1 MSTQKNDPRSESKG
15 EPRSESRSDRERKST
30 RIKVPLLPLR
40 DVIIFPHMV
49 VPLFVGREKSIN
61 ALEECVSKKLDLFL
75 VAQRQAT
82 TVSPG
87 EKDIFTV
94 GTLGTILQI
103 LRLPDNT
110 VKVLIEGKR
119 RAQIVEYYE
128 SDRMIEAEVED
139 LADSIETSVELE
151 ALVRSLKGTF
161 ENYVKLNKR
170 IPPEMLMSVN
180 TIEEPSR
187 LADLIVAHLNLKL
200 EDKQEILEIQDP
212 SKRLEKLLQLM
223 QGEIEILQVERR
235 IRSRVKKQ
243 MERSQKEYY
252 LNEQMQAIQKELGEK
267 DEFKA
272 ELQAIEKQ
280 IRSKAMSKE
289 AKEKAT
295 RELKKLK
302 MMSPMSAEA
311 TVVRNYI
318 DWLICLP
325 WSELT
330 QDRND
335 IKVAEGVLHED
346 HYGLEEVKERILE
359 YLAVRVLTNH
369 TKGQILCFVG
379 PPGVGKTSLAKSIA
393 RALNKKFVRCSLGG
407 VRDEAEIRG
416 HRRTYVGALP
426 GKVVQSLKKAG
437 SSNPVFLLDEVDK
450 MSMDFR
456 GDPSSALLEVLDP
469 EQNVAFGDH
478 YLEVDYDLSK
488 VMFIL
493 TANSLYTIPK
503 PLLDRME
510 VITIS
515 GYTEVEKYNIVRKYL
530 ISKQMEGHG
539 LRDGDVE
546 ITDDAVSGLI
556 RNYTREAGVRS
567 LERMVA
573 TVCRKVAKK
582 IVEKRS
588 GQQVKIE
595 NPAIAELTQQPS
607 KSRAKSAAK
616 GAGVAS
622 KEQASKEQTSKEQAT
637 KDLHEETRMTILIGE
652 KDLEEM
658 LGPPKYTVNKA
669 EEKNEVGLTNGLAY
683 TESGGDLLQIEVT
696 VVPGKG
702 QVKITG
708 KLGEVMQESAAT
720 AMSYVRSRATLL
732 GLEKDFYQS
741 IDIHLHVPE
750 GAVPKDGP
758 SAGITMA
765 TAITSAL
772 IKIPVKQDIAMTGEI
787 TLRGRVLPIG
797 GLKEKLLAAKIGN
810 IKTVLIPKGNV
821 PDMKKVSKEITE
833 GMRIVPV
840 EHADQVLRLALEL
853 ENPEE
858 FLMKKGIGDIPLLA
872 ISPAELVREDTGNE
886 TPGAVK
892 H

>member
-1 MSTQKNDPRSESKG
+1 MTKKTTPPASTP
-15 EPRSESRSDRERKST
+15 ST
-30 RIKVPLLPLR
+30 SIRVPLLPLR

-61 ALEECVSKKLDLFL
+61 ALEECVNKKMDLFL

-87 EKDIFTV
+87 EKDIFEV

-119 RAQIVEYYE
+119 RARITEYKE
-128 SDRMIEAEVED
+128 TDRIIEAVVEEVAE
-139 LADSIETSVELE
+139 ETSPGVEIE
-151 ALVRSLKGTF
+151 AMVRSLKATF

-180 TIEEPSR
+180 TIDDPSR
-187 LADLIVAHLNLKL
+187 LADLVVAHLNLKL
-200 EDKQEILEIQDP
+200 EDKQEILELADP
-212 SKRLEKLLQLM
+212 GKRLEKLLQLM

-272 ELQAIEKQ
+272 EIQALEKQ
-280 IRSKAMSKE
+280 IRSKPMSKE
-289 AKEKAT
+289 CKEKAT
-295 RELKKLK
+295 KELKKLK

-318 DWLICLP
+318 DWLITMP
-325 WSELT
+325 WGEYT
-330 QDRND
+330 TDRND
-335 IKVAEGVLHED
+335 IALAEAVLEED

-359 YLAVRVLTNH
+359 YLAVRVLTES
-369 TKGQILCFVG
+369 TKGQILCFAG

-426 GKVVQSLKKAG
+426 GKVIQSLKKAG
-437 SSNPVFLLDEVDK
+437 SSNPVFLFDEVDK

-493 TANSLYTIPK
+493 TANSLHSIPR

-515 GYTEVEKYNIVRKYL
+515 GYTEIEKFNIVRKYL
-530 ISKQMEGHG
+530 VTKQMELHG
-539 LRDGDVE
+539 LKHGDLE
-546 ITDDAVSGLI
+546 ITDDAVHALT
-556 RNYTREAGVRS
+556 RLYTREAGVRN

-573 TVCRKVAKK
+573 NVCRKAAKMLVERRRVETVVAPGTVVAAAVVAPTTAKATK
-582 IVEKRS
+582 AAVAAAKVAQIAAT
-588 GQQVKIE
+588 
-595 NPAIAELTQQPS
+595 AIATPIAPNTIVI
-607 KSRAKSAAK
+607 RA
-616 GAGVAS
+616 
-622 KEQASKEQTSKEQAT
+622 
-637 KDLHEETRMTILIGE
+637 D
-652 KDLEEM
+652 DLEDL
-658 LGPPKYTVNKA
+658 LGPARYTTSRIEDRA
-669 EEKNEVGLTNGLAY
+669 EIGLTNGLAY
-683 TESGGDLLQIEVT
+683 TEAGGDLLQIEVS

-702 QVKITG
+702 GLKITG
-708 KLGEVMQESAAT
+708 KLGEVMQESAQT
-720 AMSYVRSRATLL
+720 AYSYVRSRAKEL
-732 GLEKDFYQS
+732 GLDDKFYES

-772 IKIPVKQDIAMTGEI
+772 TKIPVKQDIAMTGEI

-797 GLKEKLLAAKIGN
+797 GLKEKLLAAKIGDV
-810 IKTVLIPKGNV
+810 KTVLIPKGNL
-821 PDMKKVSKEITE
+821 PDMKKIPKEITQ

-840 EHADQVLRLALEL
+840 EHADQVLRLALVL
-853 ENPEE
+853 EAPETFLVPRDGIEEARFPIHPGE
-858 FLMKKGIGDIPLLA
+858 FI
-872 ISPAELVREDTGNE
+872 REEGKNRGST
-886 TPGAVK
+886 GAVK

>member
-1 MSTQKNDPRSESKG
+1 VSKEKKASSG
-15 EPRSESRSDRERKST
+15 TAKGSGSDSRATSR
-30 RIKVPLLPLR
+30 VPLLPLR

-61 ALEECVSKKLDLFL
+61 ALEECVAKKTDLFL

-87 EKDIFTV
+87 EKDIFEV
-94 GTLGTILQI
+94 GTVGTILQI

-119 RAQIVEYYE
+119 RARITKYVET
-128 SDRMIEAEVED
+128 DRMIEADIEELEDIVEN
-139 LADSIETSVELE
+139 TVELE
-151 ALVRSLKGTF
+151 ALIRSLKSTF

-187 LADLIVAHLNLKL
+187 LADLVVAHLNLKL
-200 EDKQEILEIQDP
+200 EDKQEILEIQEP

-280 IRSKAMSKE
+280 IRTKPMSKE
-289 AKEKAT
+289 AKDKAT

-318 DWLICLP
+318 DWLVTLP
-325 WSELT
+325 WGENT
-330 QDRND
+330 TDRND
-335 IKVAEGVLHED
+335 IKLAESVLEED

-359 YLAVRVLTNH
+359 YLAVRVLTDNS
-369 TKGQILCFVG
+369 KGQILCFVG
-379 PPGVGKTSLAKSIA
+379 PPGVGKTSLARSIA
-393 RALNKKFVRCSLGG
+393 KSLNKKFVRCSLGG

-426 GKVVQSLKKAG
+426 GKIIQSLKKAG

-450 MSMDFR
+450 MSTDFR

-469 EQNVAFGDH
+469 EQNTTFGDH
-478 YLEVDYDLSK
+478 YLEVDYDISK
-488 VMFIL
+488 VMFVL
-493 TANSLYTIPK
+493 TANSLHTIPK

-510 VITIS
+510 VISIT

-530 ISKQMEGHG
+530 LTKQMEAHG
-539 LRDGDVE
+539 LKEGDLE
-546 ITDDAVSGLI
+546 MNEEAVYALI
-556 RNYTREAGVRS
+556 RNYTREAGVRN
-567 LERMVA
+567 LERVVA
-573 TVCRKVAKK
+573 TVCRKTAKK
-582 IVEKRS
+582 IVERRNE
-588 GQQVKIE
+588 QQSIE
-595 NPAIAELTQQPS
+595 AP
-607 KSRAKSAAK
+607 AKSAK
-616 GAGVAS
+616 
-622 KEQASKEQTSKEQAT
+622 TSKTGKAT
-637 KDLHEETRMTILIGE
+637 SASVMIDTIHVSE
-652 KDLEEM
+652 ADLEEM
-658 LGPPKYTVNKA
+658 LGPAKYLVSKA
-669 EEKNEVGLTNGLAY
+669 EEQSEIGLTNGLAY
-683 TESGGDLLQIEVT
+683 TDAGGDMLQIEVS

-702 QVKITG
+702 AVKITG

-720 AMSYVRSRATLL
+720 AMSYVRSRAHLL
-732 GLEKDFYQS
+732 GLDKDFYS
-741 IDIHLHVPE
+741 NVDIHLHVPE

-772 IKIPVKQDIAMTGEI
+772 TKIPVRKDVAMTGEI

-821 PDMKKVSKEITE
+821 PDLKKINKEITK
-833 GMRIVPV
+833 GMKIVPV
-840 EHADQVLRLALEL
+840 EHGDQVLRLALEL

-858 FLMKKGIGDIPLLA
+858 FLMRKGIGDLPTTAIP
-872 ISPAELVREDTGNE
+872 STEMTHDES
-886 TPGAVK
+886 VK

>member
-1 MSTQKNDPRSESKG
+1 MSRDSTKDVSTKESAKEGGKGRSTGTAASSTQ
-15 EPRSESRSDRERKST
+15 
-30 RIKVPLLPLR
+30 KVPLLPLR

-61 ALEECVSKKLDLFL
+61 ALEECVAKKQELFL
-75 VAQRQAT
+75 VAQKQAT

-87 EKDIFTV
+87 ETDIFEV

-110 VKVLIEGKR
+110 VKVLIEGRR
-119 RAQIVEYYE
+119 RARIVEYRE
-128 SDRMIEAEVED
+128 NERMIEAVVEEFNEVSEG
-139 LADSIETSVELE
+139 SVETE
-151 ALVRSLKGTF
+151 ALVRSLKSTF

-180 TIEEPSR
+180 SIEEPSR
-187 LADLIVAHLNLKL
+187 LADLVVAHLNLKL
-200 EDKQEILEIQDP
+200 EDKQEILEIAVP

-235 IRSRVKKQ
+235 IRTRVKKQ

-272 ELQAIEKQ
+272 EILALEKQ
-280 IRSKAMSKE
+280 IRSKPMSKE
-289 AKEKAT
+289 AKEKVN

-318 DWLICLP
+318 DWMVTLP
-325 WSELT
+325 WGEMT

-335 IKVAEGVLHED
+335 LNIAAQVLEED

-359 YLAVRVLTNH
+359 YLAVRTLTENS
-369 TKGQILCFVG
+369 KGQIVCFAG
-379 PPGVGKTSLAKSIA
+379 PPGVGKTSLARSISK
-393 RALNKKFVRCSLGG
+393 ALNKKFVRASLGG

-426 GKVVQSLKKAG
+426 GKILQSLKKAG

-469 EQNVAFGDH
+469 EQNGTFGDH

-488 VMFIL
+488 VMFVL
-493 TANSLYTIPK
+493 TANSLHNIPK

-515 GYTEVEKYNIVRKYL
+515 GYTEIEKAAIVRKYL
-530 ISKQMEGHG
+530 VTKQMELHG
-539 LRDGDVE
+539 LKTGEMEVTDG
-546 ITDDAVSGLI
+546 AVKALI
-556 RNYTREAGVRS
+556 RSYTREAGVRN
-567 LERMVA
+567 LERVVA
-573 TVCRKVAKK
+573 TICRKVARRIVDLRAQPVVAETAAPVKK
-582 IVEKRS
+582 S
-588 GQQVKIE
+588 G
-595 NPAIAELTQQPS
+595 S
-607 KSRAKSAAK
+607 KK
-616 GAGVAS
+616 GVAAGVTAAS
-622 KEQASKEQTSKEQAT
+622 TAVPAAAMAPIIIR
-637 KDLHEETRMTILIGE
+637 EE
-652 KDLEEM
+652 DLEEM
-658 LGPPKYTVNKA
+658 LGPPKYTSGKA
-669 EEKNEVGLTNGLAY
+669 EEHNEIGLTNGLAY
-683 TESGGDLLQIEVT
+683 TEVGGDLLQIEVS

-702 QVKITG
+702 AVKITG

-720 AMSYVRSRATLL
+720 AMSYVRSRAADL
-732 GLEKDFYQS
+732 GLKEDFYQH

-758 SAGITMA
+758 SAGITMT

-772 IKIPVKQDIAMTGEI
+772 TRIAVKREVAMTGEV
-787 TLRGRVLPIG
+787 TLRGRVLAIG
-797 GLKEKLLAAKIGN
+797 GLKEKLLAAKIGG
-810 IKTVLIPKGNV
+810 IKTVLIPKENV
-821 PDMKKVSKEITE
+821 PDLKKIPKDVTQ
-833 GMRIVPV
+833 GMQIIPV
-840 EHADQVLRLALEL
+840 EHVDQVLRLALEVP
-853 ENPEE
+853 NPEE
-858 FLMKKGIGDIPLLA
+858 FLVRKGPNLPAAIPHP
-872 ISPAELVREDTGNE
+872 SEWVRDDTSRQGRS
-886 TPGAVK
+886 GAVK